1 MCAEVYAAKEIS
13 LNSTPDQKPSE
24 SQTSFQNID
33 SCVSDDLKVK
43 VRYAVCP
50 ACAWGEMKKKSSYS
64 DVLDSCDILL
74 KWSGVQR
81 LTVFVFPF
89 AECHSRFALEEFPQ

>member
-1 MCAEVYAAKEIS
+1 VCAEVYAAKEIS

-50 ACAWGEMKKKSSYS
+50 ACAWGEMKKFKLFRC
-64 DVLDSCDILL
+64 VGFL
-74 KWSGVQR
+74 
-81 LTVFVFPF
+81 
-89 AECHSRFALEEFPQ
+89 